1 MKVNLIYVHFVLQ
14 INAIKSIFLE
24 MHWSYLLLAD
34 IDFCFKS
41 HLPIPIMSDSD
52 FFSNTTKNTIKDQIL
67 LVWRS
72 TENTGTTVLSQN
84 IWIKPYGLYLYLFVL
99 NLESGF
105 NSLLWVLF
113 MHWNVLLIEQ
123 IFKQISSPKK
133 RISEQ
138 ALKPYKNKGE
148 IIYLSLNIYQ
158 KIIQ

>member
-1 MKVNLIYVHFVLQ
+1 MAF
-14 INAIKSIFLE
+14 IF
-24 MHWSYLLLAD
+24 
-34 IDFCFKS
+34 IC
-41 HLPIPIMSDSD
+41 
-52 FFSNTTKNTIKDQIL
+52 
-67 LVWRS
+67 
-72 TENTGTTVLSQN
+72 
-84 IWIKPYGLYLYLFVL
+84 FVL

-133 RISEQ
+133 RIFEQ